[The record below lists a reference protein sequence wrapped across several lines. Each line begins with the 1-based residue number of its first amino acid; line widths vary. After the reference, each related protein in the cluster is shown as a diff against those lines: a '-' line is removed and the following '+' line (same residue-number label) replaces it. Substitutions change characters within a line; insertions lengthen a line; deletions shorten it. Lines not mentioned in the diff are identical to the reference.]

1 MYTKRLLT
9 CFLLSF
15 TLVNV
20 STQAQNETSSSDLL
34 DLHKQLVEIESIS
47 GNEAKVGEFLASYL
61 QSHGWTIERQEV
73 EGINGGPARFNIF
86 AHTGNKNPK
95 VILNSHLDTVPPYV
109 PYRVEGDKIFGRGTN
124 DAKGSIASQVIALAE
139 LQKESPDVAK
149 EVGLLYVVSEESGC
163 SGITKANELSITPKA
178 FIIGEPTE
186 NKLALGHKGAL
197 KFSVNSEGIAAH
209 SGYPELGRSAI
220 TQLVNVASTLNSIV
234 FPDSHPVLGV
244 DTLNIGLIQGGIAA
258 NVVPA
263 SANLTVAVRIA
274 TNATKV
280 WETIKSIVG
289 NPQGIT
295 LELGGARD
303 GILLDS
309 VDGFETMVA
318 KYGTDYLCYNGKAK
332 KKYLIGPGSILVA
345 HTPNEYIL
353 KEDLTKAVGLYK
365 KLVTQVLNTSQRS

>member
-1 MYTKRLLT
+1 MHAKRLLT

-15 TLVNV
+15 TLV
-20 STQAQNETSSSDLL
+20 NETSSSDLL

-149 EVGLLYVVSEESGC
+149 EVGLLYVVSEENGFL
-163 SGITKANELSITPKA
+163 GITKANELPLTPEA

-197 KFSVNSEGIAAH
+197 KFYVISEGIAAH

-295 LELGGARD
+295 LELGGAKD

-365 KLVTQVLNTSQRS
+365 KLVTQVLNTSQ

>member
-1 MYTKRLLT
+1 MYAKRLLT

-20 STQAQNETSSSDLL
+20 SAQAQNETSSSDLL

-149 EVGLLYVVSEESGC
+149 EVGLLYVVGEENDC
-163 SGITKANELSITPKA
+163 SGITKANELPLTPEA
-178 FIIGEPTE
+178 FIVGEPTE
-186 NKLALGHKGAL
+186 NRLALGHKGVMN
-197 KFSVNSEGIAAH
+197 FNVISEGIAAH

-234 FPDSHPVLGV
+234 FPDSHPVLGI
-244 DTLNIGLIQGGIAA
+244 DTLNIGMIQGGVAA

-263 SANLTVAVRIA
+263 SANLTAFVRIA

-280 WETIKSIVG
+280 WETIKNTVG

-295 LELGGARD
+295 LKLNNAND
-303 GILLDS
+303 GVLLDS
-309 VDGFETMVA
+309 VDGFETMIA
-318 KYGTDYLCYNGKAK
+318 KYGTDYDCYEGKAK
-332 KKYLIGPGSILVA
+332 RKFLIGPGSILFA
-345 HTPNEYIL
+345 HVPHEHIY
-353 KEDLTKAVGLYK
+353 KEDLIKAVSLYK
-365 KLVTQVLNTSQRS
+365 KLVTQVLKPSE